1 MTIPEA
7 DKQFIQAAFE
17 AIAKVSN
24 PAAHPG
30 APPRLVVCL
39 NNTETD
45 VPEGAI
51 GAGPYLESELDKM
64 DPATLTTILAWI
76 EERLHRSLDEAWAGP
91 AGRNDDF
98 DDSEGEEAWARALSE
113 IAFGMRYG
121 GPGQAYFGNSKWDS
135 YIFSRI
141 QRRSVN
147 YEEACKARKDATFPA
162 THLEIQAYKAKLKNR
177 GETLESAMNPN
188 TDPAVSIASACQHLT
203 TYGVLTRGFTLEQH
217 LDGANLAASQN
228 KGKPLYDEK
237 NGGMWYP
244 TNVAHLRVPV
254 ATGVEPVPA
263 AKGAPADSSQAIPVP
278 LRPGA
283 AYCYNPFGDAKYT
296 TAWVP
301 PDWIKVDE
309 KGVPQ
314 LKKEHREPVLND
326 RPEQNS
332 QYKAQQYLYEN
343 KEKSVSEQRKVT
355 PGDPSLAEVPAE
367 NFTVQVDVP
376 VSGQRKGSHINLVL
390 RISKDKKKVQLLDT
404 TNGHPLDEHVA
415 HTLMV
420 PVERGGIYDGNFVSQ
435 VYQGTTFCGLGVPP
449 EPPEDLVDMA
459 KFIRRAR
466 PIGLLRLVITERVPP
481 TKMTDDHILYA
492 SKMFRMYGDGDDDNF
507 HISRCV
513 WALRNMPGFTKL
525 QGWFIIYTP
534 QGELARM
541 MWEHGARTRRLAD
554 MEPVVYAAK
563 KKKYEIKKA
572 NPNRDKKKDPLV
584 EPTPGLS
591 YMHDYRDTI
600 VLTNASN
607 GTCLYWHRK
616 RSNLNFGSTSES
628 FEGNA
633 IPDAI
638 MARIAPTPKLK
649 QDPKVRLAYDGER
662 VHDRFC
668 DPYTGD
674 HTVEIPDLF
683 QDGEPTATPPP
694 AATDQVE
701 IAMVHDDDQSTPEV
715 ELA

>member
-1 MTIPEA
+1 MTLPEA

-162 THLEIQAYKAKLKNR
+162 THLEIQAYKLKLKNE
-177 GETLESAMNPN
+177 GKTLESAMDANA
-188 TDPAVSIASACQHLT
+188 DPAVSIASACQHLA

-228 KGKPLYDEK
+228 KGKPLFDEK
-237 NGGMWYP
+237 KGGMWYP

-278 LRPGA
+278 LRPGS

-301 PDWIKVDE
+301 PDWVKVDE

-314 LKKEHREPVLND
+314 LKKEHVGKSLDTVVEEEGVLKKPRALIND
-326 RPEQNS
+326 TDKNASLVEEIATSDPKYLNLPPEH
-332 QYKAQQYLYEN
+332 L
-343 KEKSVSEQRKVT
+343 
-355 PGDPSLAEVPAE
+355 
-367 NFTVQVDVP
+367 TVQVDVP

-390 RISKDKKKVQLLDT
+390 RISKDKKKIQLLDT

-415 HTLMV
+415 HTLMA
-420 PVERGGIYDGNFVSQ
+420 PVERAGIYDGNFVSQ

-449 EPPEDLVDMA
+449 EPPEDLLGMA
-459 KFIRRAR
+459 EFIRRAR

-563 KKKYEIKKA
+563 KKKYELKKA
-572 NPNRDKKKDPLV
+572 NPKRDKKKDPLV

-591 YMHDYRDTI
+591 YMHDYRDTV
-600 VLTNASN
+600 VLTNAPN

-616 RSNLNFGSTSES
+616 RSDLNFGSTSES
-628 FEGNA
+628 FQGNA

-638 MARIAPTPKLK
+638 MARIAPRPK
-649 QDPKVRLAYDGER
+649 QDPEVRLPYDGEH
-662 VHDRFC
+662 VHDRLC

-683 QDGEPTATPPP
+683 LDGKPAATPPP
-694 AATDQVE
+694 SPEALADSAIV
-701 IAMVHDDDQSTPEV
+701 DDADQSAPEV
-715 ELA
+715 AFA

>member
-7 DKQFIQAAFE
+7 DKQFIQAAYE

-39 NNTETD
+39 NHTETD
-45 VPEGAI
+45 IPEGAI
-51 GAGPYLESELDKM
+51 GAGPYLDSELDKT

-91 AGRNDDF
+91 AGKNDEWDA
-98 DDSEGEEAWARALSE
+98 SEGEEAWARALSE
-113 IAFGMRYG
+113 IVFGMRYG
-121 GPGQAYFGNSKWDS
+121 GPGQAYFQNSKWDS

-141 QRRSVN
+141 QRRSVD

-162 THLEIQAYKAKLKNR
+162 THLEIQAYKYALPKQGK
-177 GETLESAMNPN
+177 TLEGAMNPN
-188 TDPAVSIASACQHLT
+188 TDPAVSIACACQHLT

-228 KGKPLYDEK
+228 KGKPLFDGK

-244 TNVAHLRVPV
+244 TNLAHLRVPV
-254 ATGVEPVPA
+254 ATGIEPMPPKA
-263 AKGAPADSSQAIPVP
+263 GAPTNSTESIAVP
-278 LRPGA
+278 LRPGS

-301 PDWIKVDE
+301 PSWTEVD
-309 KGVPQ
+309 KNGVPQ
-314 LKKEHREPVLND
+314 LKKQHVGKSLDTVVEEEGQLKQPRAQINDQEKGYTYVEPILTSDAKYGDVP
-326 RPEQNS
+326 PENLS
-332 QYKAQQYLYEN
+332 I
-343 KEKSVSEQRKVT
+343 
-355 PGDPSLAEVPAE
+355 
-367 NFTVQVDVP
+367 QVDVP
-376 VSGQRKGSHINLVL
+376 VSGQRKGSHIHLIL

-404 TNGHPLDEHVA
+404 TNGQPLDEHVA
-415 HTLMV
+415 HTLME
-420 PVERGGIYDGNFVSQ
+420 PTGKQGIYDGNFMSQ

-449 EPPEDLVDMA
+449 EPPEDLAEMA

-481 TKMTDDHILYA
+481 AKMTDDHILYV
-492 SKMFRMYGDGDDDNF
+492 SKMFRMYGEGEDDNF

-525 QGWFIIYTP
+525 QGWFVIYTP

-541 MWEHGARTRRLAD
+541 MWEHGARHRRLAE
-554 MEPVVYAAK
+554 MEPVVFAAK

-572 NPNRDKKKDPLV
+572 NPKRDKVKDPLV

-591 YMHDYRDTI
+591 YVHDYRDTI
-600 VLTNASN
+600 VLTNAPN

-616 RSNLNFGSTSES
+616 RSELNFGSTSES
-628 FEGNA
+628 FQGNA

-638 MARIAPTPKLK
+638 LARVAPKPK
-649 QDPKVRLAYDGER
+649 QDTKWRLSYDGER

-668 DPYTGD
+668 DPDTHD

-683 QDGEPTATPPP
+683 RDGKPP
-694 AATDQVE
+694 AEPLAPPELLIDTVIVPD
-701 IAMVHDDDQSTPEV
+701 HDQSAPEV
-715 ELA
+715 AFV

>member
-1 MTIPEA
+1 MAIPEE
-7 DKQFIQAAFE
+7 DKQFIQAVAE
-17 AIAKVSN
+17 AIGKVSN

-39 NNTETD
+39 NHTETD
-45 VPEGAI
+45 IPEGAI
-51 GAGPYLESELDKM
+51 GAGPYLESELDKTK
-64 DPATLTTILAWI
+64 PETLGAILAWI

-91 AGRNDDF
+91 AGKNEDWDA
-98 DDSEGEEAWARALSE
+98 SEGEEAWARALSE
-113 IAFGMRYG
+113 IVFGMRYG
-121 GPGQAYFGNSKWDS
+121 GPGQAYFQNSKWDS

-141 QRRSVN
+141 QRRSVD

-162 THLEIQAYKAKLKNR
+162 THLEIQAYKSALTKK

-188 TDPAVSIASACQHLT
+188 TDPAVSLACACQHLT

-228 KGKPLYDEK
+228 KGKPLFDEK
-237 NGGMWYP
+237 KGGRWYP

-254 ATGVEPVPA
+254 ATGIEPVPPK
-263 AKGAPADSSQAIPVP
+263 KGAPANSTEAMPVP
-278 LRPGA
+278 LRPGS

-301 PDWIKVDE
+301 PHWTEVD
-309 KGVPQ
+309 KNGVPQ
-314 LKKEHREPVLND
+314 LKKEHREQALND
-326 RPEQNS
+326 LPEQQS
-332 QYKAQQYLYEN
+332 KLKDQQAMVDDPEKGYSSVITITTSDAKYNELPPEN
-343 KEKSVSEQRKVT
+343 LT
-355 PGDPSLAEVPAE
+355 I
-367 NFTVQVDVP
+367 QVDVP
-376 VSGQRKGSHINLVL
+376 VSGQRKGSHINVVL

-415 HTLMV
+415 HTLMD
-420 PVERGGIYDGNFVSQ
+420 PTGKEGIYDGNFVSQ
-435 VYQGTTFCGLGVPP
+435 VYQGNTFCGLGVPP
-449 EPPEDLVDMA
+449 EPPGDLLEMA
-459 KFIRRAR
+459 EFIRRAR

-481 TKMTDDHILYA
+481 AKMTDDHILYV
-492 SKMFRMYGDGDDDNF
+492 SKMFRMYGETEDDNF

-541 MWEHGARTRRLAD
+541 MWEHGARHRRLAE
-554 MEPVVYAAK
+554 MEPVVFEAK

-572 NPNRDKKKDPLV
+572 NPKRDKKADPLV
-584 EPTPGLS
+584 EPTPGLA
-591 YMHDYRDTI
+591 YVTDYRDTI

-616 RSNLNFGSTSES
+616 RSDLNFGSTTES
-628 FEGNA
+628 FQGNA

-638 MARIAPTPKLK
+638 RARVAPKPK
-649 QDPKVRLAYDGER
+649 QDPALRMPYDGEH

-668 DPYTGD
+668 DPYTND
-674 HTVEIPDLF
+674 HEVEIPDLF
-683 QDGEPTATPPP
+683 RDGKPADEPPP
-694 AATDQVE
+694 PSELLVDS
-701 IAMVHDDDQSTPEV
+701 AMVHDHDQSTPEV
-715 ELA
+715 AFA